1 MPYEDRA
8 VTALAAV
15 ADRECTAEHG
25 WALDWDLRPVKQR
38 VFNLAERGLTELAG
52 REERAALS
60 AWEGRAV
67 RWAARLTAPGHDLLL
82 YSRFRPQP
90 AENTPGPG
98 LQRVELIPSQMT
110 ALRLFVALADRLRR
124 PPAGELVERVHTAR
138 RDPAVN
144 RYVLHLSAEQ
154 MECVAYAF
162 WLHGMSRSAL
172 EANRFTRDY
181 GITHRPGSAAD
192 ASTCRPSAGT

>member
-8 VTALAAV
+8 VTALEAV
-15 ADRECTAEHG
+15 ADCERAAEHG
-25 WALDWDLRPVKQR
+25 WALDWDLHSVKQR
-38 VFNLAERGLTELAG
+38 VFNLAERGLTVLASQDD
-52 REERAALS
+52 RAALS

-90 AENTPGPG
+90 EAETPDHR
-98 LQRVELIPSQMT
+98 LQQVELTSSQMT
-110 ALRLFVALADRLRR
+110 ALHLYLALADRLRR
-124 PPAGELVERVHTAR
+124 PSAAGLAEQVHTAR
-138 RDPAVN
+138 RDRLVN
-144 RYVLHLSAEQ
+144 RYVLHLSPEQ

-162 WLHGMSRSAL
+162 WLHSMSRSAL

-181 GITHRPGSAAD
+181 GITYHPDPALGPSTLHPAD
-192 ASTCRPSAGT
+192 EA

>member
-15 ADRECTAEHG
+15 ADRQRTAEYG

-38 VFNLAERGLTELAG
+38 VFNLAERGLVEFAD
-52 REERAALS
+52 RDDRAALS

-82 YSRFRPQP
+82 YSRFRLQP
-90 AENTPGPG
+90 AEGAPGPA

-110 ALRLFVALADRLRR
+110 ALRLFVALADQLRVR
-124 PPAGELVERVHTAR
+124 PAVGLAEQVHTAR

-154 MECVAYAF
+154 MKCVAYAF
-162 WLHGMSRSAL
+162 WLHRMSRSAL

-181 GITHRPGSAAD
+181 GITHLPGPAVD
-192 ASTCRPSAGT
+192 PSTHCPAAGT

>member
-15 ADRECTAEHG
+15 ADRQRTAEYG
-25 WALDWDLRPVKQR
+25 WALDWDLRAVKQR
-38 VFNLAERGLTELAG
+38 VFNLAERGLVEFAD
-52 REERAALS
+52 RDDRAALS

-82 YSRFRPQP
+82 YSRFRPQA
-90 AENTPGPG
+90 AEKTPGPG

-110 ALRLFVALADRLRR
+110 ALRLFVALADRLRV
-124 PPAGELVERVHTAR
+124 PSAGGLAERVHTAR

-162 WLHGMSRSAL
+162 WLHRMSRSAL
-172 EANRFTRDY
+172 EANRFARDY
-181 GITHRPGSAAD
+181 GITYHPGLAAGMSGLRPATEG
-192 ASTCRPSAGT
+192 